1 IGTFSVFG
9 VIILVIGG
17 FYGVLNKI
25 DAYSMTVDKVVTRF
39 KNKPNIFLILTI
51 VIFLLLSSLFGVFLP
66 LIVLVPFFAA
76 VLLLL
81 GYSKIKTMAAT
92 FGSIIVGSIASV
104 YGFFGAGYNSYFFS
118 IKMNED
124 IFTKILFLL
133 IIGAIYI
140 YFVSF
145 NKKEKKE
152 KKEKLLK
159 ASEVPFYTK
168 VKETKRSNYPLI
180 ILLVFMLIFVFGG
193 MYNWKELWNISLF
206 DDIHN
211 SLMGLKIKD
220 YPIIANIIGN
230 IKSYGN
236 WYNYEFGV
244 WLIITTIL
252 AAWLY
257 NLKVEEY
264 INGFV
269 DGVKKMLPVAF
280 VALMANLI
288 FYSMLSYSSTNI
300 SLTIT
305 DFILESNKNF
315 NVFNNVLASLFGS
328 LFYNDYSY
336 LLGNIQSILLVN
348 DSIYYPIIGII
359 FTAVHYTVMLIVPTS
374 FVLVSGLK
382 YFDIDYKD
390 WIKYIWKFI
399 LAVLVVIIAIGL
411 MISILI

>member
-1 IGTFSVFG
+1 
-9 VIILVIGG
+9 
-17 FYGVLNKI
+17 
-25 DAYSMTVDKVVTRF
+25 
-39 KNKPNIFLILTI
+39 
-51 VIFLLLSSLFGVFLP
+51 
-66 LIVLVPFFAA
+66 
-76 VLLLL
+76 
-81 GYSKIKTMAAT
+81 
-92 FGSIIVGSIASV
+92 
-104 YGFFGAGYNSYFFS
+104 
-118 IKMNED
+118 
-124 IFTKILFLL
+124 
-133 IIGAIYI
+133 
-140 YFVSF
+140 
-145 NKKEKKE
+145 
-152 KKEKLLK
+152 
-159 ASEVPFYTK
+159 
-168 VKETKRSNYPLI
+168 
-180 ILLVFMLIFVFGG
+180 MLIFVFGG